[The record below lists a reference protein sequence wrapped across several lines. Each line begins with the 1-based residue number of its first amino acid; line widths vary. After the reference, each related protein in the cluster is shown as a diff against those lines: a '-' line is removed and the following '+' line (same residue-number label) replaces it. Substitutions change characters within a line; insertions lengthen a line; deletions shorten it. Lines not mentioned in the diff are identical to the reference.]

1 MLTAILI
8 LVILSA
14 LLSSLA
20 ALLAA
25 GALGWA
31 KAAHDNTDF
40 LLTQVLKAQGEHTD
54 LLENH
59 SESLDRIDENLLVV
73 NDTANALEQL
83 LTASEKVLEQN
94 TLVALDTFAAVK
106 SAKECLGAA

>member
-14 LLSSLA
+14 LLSLLA

-31 KAAHDNTDF
+31 KAAHDNTDY
-40 LLTQVLKAQGEHTD
+40 LLAAILKNQGEHTD
-54 LLENH
+54 LLENQ

-94 TLVALDTFAAVK
+94 TLATLDTLAAVR
-106 SAKECLGAA
+106 ER